1 MLAIVSLL
9 VILGLSLLITRI
21 ASTALEHTGLS
32 RESARFQARSAFTGV
47 GFTTNEAEQVVNHPV
62 RRRIVLI
69 LMLLG
74 NAGIVT
80 SVSSLILSFVSTGD
94 KTGLLIRMSVLAVGV
109 GVLLVAA
116 NSRWVDARLS
126 VVIRWALRR
135 YTTLDIKDYASLLHL
150 AGDYRIS
157 ELRIE
162 SEDWLAGKTLKNAKL
177 SDEGIHVL
185 GVQPRKAPYR
195 GALTGDTIIRAGD
208 TLILYGR
215 SSAIKEL
222 EARRKGIHGDI
233 DHNRA
238 VAEERRIREESA
250 EQDSLDRPDSA
261 VRKAREDA

>member
-80 SVSSLILSFVSTGD
+80 SISSLILSFVSTGD
-94 KTGLLIRMSVLAVGV
+94 RTGLLVRMSVLALGV
-109 GVLLVAA
+109 ALLLVAA

-126 VVIRWALRR
+126 IIIRWALRR

-157 ELRIE
+157 ELRLE

-185 GVQPRKAPYR
+185 GIQPRKAPYK
-195 GALTGDTIIRAGD
+195 GALTGDTVLRAGD

-215 SSAIKEL
+215 SPAIKEL
-222 EARRKGIHGDI
+222 EARHKGIHGDI

-238 VAEERRIREESA
+238 VAEERRIRETSVG
-250 EQDSLDRPDSA
+250 QNPMHRPDADS
-261 VRKAREDA
+261 RSARENP